1 MKLARPHLA
10 CPPPRNKHTPKMS
23 SVPMTAARA
32 LLSTL
37 PREELKKMT
46 KEIREMITNAPKE
59 EKVKRPAAVGQRAW
73 FAFMAHCRATMT
85 ERFTTCKT
93 APEYAVVCGEIRKED
108 EAVYKAFVEK
118 FKAENSS
125 APSDAPAAPAAPK
138 PKPAAKAK
146 SAEEKEAAKLAKE
159 LEKEQKAAAKS
170 AEKEQKAAT
179 KSAEKAA
186 KSAEKEQKAATKSAE
201 KAAKKEAAR
210 LAKEGAHLAK
220 EAAKE
225 AAKQQKAAEKE
236 AAKLAKLAA
245 KPAKP
250 TKAKAKAKAKATAPI
265 SAEATPAPAEP
276 EEDVMPK
283 LTIAGVTYFH
293 DESSNGLYG
302 IDAATNGLSHWVG
315 FFQPDNEA
323 EPIRYTASEG
333 DDE

>member
-1 MKLARPHLA
+1 LKLTRPHLA
-10 CPPPRNKHTPKMS
+10 CPPPRNKHTPKLSMS
-23 SVPMTAARA
+23 SVSMTAART
-32 LLSTL
+32 LLSAL

-118 FKAENSS
+118 FKAENS
-125 APSDAPAAPAAPK
+125 ATPSDAPVAPK

-146 SAEEKEAAKLAKE
+146 SAEEKEAAKLSKE

-170 AEKEQKAAT
+170 AEKEQKA
-179 KSAEKAA
+179 AA

-250 TKAKAKAKAKATAPI
+250 TKAKAKATAPI

>member
-1 MKLARPHLA
+1 
-10 CPPPRNKHTPKMS
+10 
-23 SVPMTAARA
+23 MTAARA

-73 FAFMAHCRATMT
+73 FAFMAHCHATMT

-146 SAEEKEAAKLAKE
+146 SAEEKEAAKLAKSAE
-159 LEKEQKAAAKS
+159 KEQKAAAKSAEKEQKAAAKS

>member
-1 MKLARPHLA
+1 
-10 CPPPRNKHTPKMS
+10 MS
-23 SVPMTAARA
+23 SVSMTAART
-32 LLSTL
+32 LLSAL

-118 FKAENSS
+118 FKAENS
-125 APSDAPAAPAAPK
+125 ATPSDAPVAPK

-146 SAEEKEAAKLAKE
+146 SAEEKEAAKLSKE

-170 AEKEQKAAT
+170 AEKEQKA
-179 KSAEKAA
+179 AA

-250 TKAKAKAKAKATAPI
+250 TKAKAKATAPI

>member
-1 MKLARPHLA
+1 
-10 CPPPRNKHTPKMS
+10 MS
-23 SVPMTAARA
+23 SVSNLTELRA
-32 LLSTL
+32 LLSAL
-37 PREELKKMT
+37 PREELKT
-46 KEIREMITNAPKE
+46 LNKEIREMIASAPKE
-59 EKVKRPAAVGQRAW
+59 KKEKKAKRPAAVGQKAW
-73 FAFMAHCRATMT
+73 FAFMAQCRATLP
-85 ERFTTCKT
+85 ERFTAGMK
-93 APEYAVVCGEIRKED
+93 APEIAVVCKAIRQED
-108 EAVYKAFVEK
+108 EAVYTAFVEK
-118 FKAENSS
+118 FKAENS
-125 APSDAPAAPAAPK
+125 ATPSAPAAAAPK
-138 PKPAAKAK
+138 SKAK

-170 AEKEQKAAT
+170 AEKEA
-179 KSAEKAA
+179 KSAEKEA

-236 AAKLAKLAA
+236 AAKQQKAAEKEAAKQAKLAA

-250 TKAKAKAKAKATAPI
+250 TKAKAKAKPTAPI

>member
-10 CPPPRNKHTPKMS
+10 CPPPRNKHTPKLNMS
-23 SVPMTAARA
+23 SVSMTAART
-32 LLSTL
+32 LLSAL

-59 EKVKRPAAVGQRAW
+59 EKVKRPAAVGQLAW

-125 APSDAPAAPAAPK
+125 APSDAPSAPAAAAPK
-138 PKPAAKAK
+138 VKPA
-146 SAEEKEAAKLAKE
+146 
-159 LEKEQKAAAKS
+159 
-170 AEKEQKAAT
+170 
-179 KSAEKAA
+179 
-186 KSAEKEQKAATKSAE
+186 
-201 KAAKKEAAR
+201 
-210 LAKEGAHLAK
+210 
-220 EAAKE
+220 
-225 AAKQQKAAEKE
+225 
-236 AAKLAKLAA
+236 
-245 KPAKP
+245 
-250 TKAKAKAKAKATAPI
+250 AKAKAKATAPI

>member
-1 MKLARPHLA
+1 
-10 CPPPRNKHTPKMS
+10 
-23 SVPMTAARA
+23 MTAARA

-59 EKVKRPAAVGQRAW
+59 EKVKRPATVGQNAW
-73 FAFMAHCRATMT
+73 FAFMAHCRATLA

-118 FKAENSS
+118 FKAENS
-125 APSDAPAAPAAPK
+125 ATPSDAPVAPK

-146 SAEEKEAAKLAKE
+146 SAEEKEAAKLSKE

-186 KSAEKEQKAATKSAE
+186 K
-201 KAAKKEAAR
+201 KEA
-210 LAKEGAHLAK
+210 AHLAK
-220 EAAKE
+220 EAVKE

-250 TKAKAKAKAKATAPI
+250 TKAKAKAAAPI

-283 LTIAGVTYFH
+283 ITIGAVTYFH

-323 EPIRYTASEG
+323 QPIRYTASEG

>member
-1 MKLARPHLA
+1 MKLPRSRLA

-32 LLSTL
+32 LLSAL

-125 APSDAPAAPAAPK
+125 APSDAPSAPATAAPK
-138 PKPAAKAK
+138 VKPAAKAK

-170 AEKEQKAAT
+170 AEKEQKA
-179 KSAEKAA
+179 AA

-236 AAKLAKLAA
+236 AAKQAKLAA
-245 KPAKP
+245 KLAKP
-250 TKAKAKAKAKATAPI
+250 TKAKAKATATAPI
-265 SAEATPAPAEP
+265 SADATPAPAEP